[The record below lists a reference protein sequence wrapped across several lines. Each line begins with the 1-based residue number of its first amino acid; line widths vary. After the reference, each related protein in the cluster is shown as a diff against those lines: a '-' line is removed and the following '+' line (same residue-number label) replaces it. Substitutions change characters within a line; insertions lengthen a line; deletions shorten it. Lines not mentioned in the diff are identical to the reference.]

1 MIHLAWFLLSNS
13 LHCPRQL
20 FRLQPS
26 YPHSSSQR
34 KEKKKKKDKVILS
47 PISTL
52 LKSYTYITLA
62 KLQSN
67 DHLVIKETL
76 KIVFILVDHMPS
88 QNLRILLL
96 RKKIRARVT
105 MKLTFQTETLL
116 SCKRV
121 PFIIMPGQDTVTG
134 TSLGRS
140 DTGKLQAVSA
150 TVNNTIFRGEKKC
163 VKHVIVTQ
171 IFSYL

>member
-20 FRLQPS
+20 FQLQPS

-34 KEKKKKKDKVILS
+34 KEKKKRDKVILS

-140 DTGKLQAVSA
+140 DTRKLRAVSA